1 LALKKERSNREFPTR
16 VVESQRDP
24 LQFST
29 NDTNVVPAAPE
40 KPARIGRKSMA
51 RRSGQNGS
59 IQKDGKWYVVRYWK
73 DVPGQEKRVRV
84 RAKICPISGPGKL
97 SVSERERKAK
107 EIIAASG
114 VDTKEYFDRVVTQS
128 KATVITFRQQ
138 VETWLAGMR
147 NRRSKPVAPSTLS
160 GWESGLKNWLNPN
173 LGDLPLEAVDNLA
186 LKKLVNKMVAG
197 GLSASTIRNYA
208 DVVKMVVTSVINEK
222 GDEVYPRK
230 WNDAFINMPV
240 INPRKQRTPSF
251 TGDVVSSIVATRE
264 YTYSDPKRNM
274 DVKCELKDVHR
285 MLFILCAAS
294 GLRFGE
300 ALGIGIP
307 HVSPDGACI
316 HICQKAWRGQM
327 HDFLKT
333 RNGEREIDLHP
344 SVAKLLR
351 EFIGTRKSG
360 LLFRTR
366 TGQQLHQS
374 NILRRVLHPILEGLG
389 QPKCGAHAFRRF
401 RNTYLRNYTSTPPG
415 VYRFWMGH
423 ASGEPQRTGETMSD
437 RYDKAEHERAL
448 RKEWAERAGLGFEL
462 PRGFKPVQKRNLVQ
476 LRQQNCSFGPNGPK
490 TEILAPQEMAAS
502 L

>member
-1 LALKKERSNREFPTR
+1 LALKKERRSREFPTS
-16 VVESQRDP
+16 VVGSQRDP

-29 NDTNVVPAAPE
+29 NDINVVPATPE

-59 IQKDGKWYVVRYWK
+59 IQKDGKWYVIRYWK

-97 SVSERERKAK
+97 SAPERERKAK

-114 VDTKEYFDRVVTQS
+114 VDTKEYFDRVVRQS

-138 VETWLAGMR
+138 VRTWLAEMR

-173 LGDLPLEAVDNLA
+173 LGDLPLEAVDNVA
-186 LKKLVNKMVAG
+186 LKKLVNKMVEG
-197 GLSASTIRNYA
+197 GLSASTISNYA
-208 DVVKMVVTSVINEK
+208 DVVKMVMASVINEK

-240 INPRKQRTPSF
+240 INPRRQRTPSF
-251 TGDVVSSIVATRE
+251 TGDVVSGIVATRE
-264 YTYSDPKRNM
+264 YTYRDPKRNM

-300 ALGIGIP
+300 ALGIEIP
-307 HVSPDGACI
+307 HVSSDGSCI
-316 HICQKAWRGQM
+316 QIRQKAWRGQL
-327 HDFLKT
+327 HEFLKT

-344 SVAKLLR
+344 SVAKFLR
-351 EFIGTRKSG
+351 EFIGERKSG

-374 NILRRVLHPILEGLG
+374 NILRRVLHPMLEGLG
-389 QPKCGAHAFRRF
+389 QPKCGVHAFRRF

-415 VYRFWMGH
+415 IYRFWMGH
-423 ASGEPQRTGETMSD
+423 ASGEPERTGETMSD

-448 RKEWAERAGLGFEL
+448 RKEWAERAGLGFVL
-462 PRGFKPVQKRNLVQ
+462 PRVFKPVQKRRLVQ

-490 TEILAPQEMAAS
+490 TEILAPKEMAAS

>member
-1 LALKKERSNREFPTR
+1 MS
-16 VVESQRDP
+16 
-24 LQFST
+24 
-29 NDTNVVPAAPE
+29 
-40 KPARIGRKSMA
+40 

-128 KATVITFRQQ
+128 KATVVTFRQQ

-186 LKKLVNKMVAG
+186 LKKLVNKMVEG
-197 GLSASTIRNYA
+197 GLSASTICNYA
-208 DVVKMVVTSVINEK
+208 DVVKMVVASVINEK

-251 TGDVVSSIVATRE
+251 TGDVVSGIVAARE
-264 YTYSDPKRNM
+264 YTYRDTKRNV
-274 DVKCELKDVHR
+274 DVKCELRDEHR
-285 MLFILCAAS
+285 MLFILSAAS

-300 ALGIGIP
+300 ALGIEIP
-307 HVSPDGACI
+307 HVSADGSCI

-327 HDFLKT
+327 HDTKT

-344 SVAKLLR
+344 SVANLLQ
-351 EFIGTRKSG
+351 EFIGERKSG
-360 LLFRTR
+360 LLFCTR
-366 TGQQLHQS
+366 TGRQLHQS
-374 NILRRVLHPILEGLG
+374 NILRRSCVPAFSQHVLAQLHFYPARSLSVLDGAREWEAGAYGRDDVRPLRQGRTRTGVAQGMGRKSGLG
-389 QPKCGAHAFRRF
+389 LQASARVQASPEPKVGSTSATKLSFWTEWTEN
-401 RNTYLRNYTSTPPG
+401 RNFGTARNG
-415 VYRFWMGH
+415 C
-423 ASGEPQRTGETMSD
+423 
-437 RYDKAEHERAL
+437 
-448 RKEWAERAGLGFEL
+448 
-462 PRGFKPVQKRNLVQ
+462 KPMIGWRLLDYSPVPKRQKSV
-476 LRQQNCSFGPNGPK
+476 G
-490 TEILAPQEMAAS
+490 
-502 L
+502 